1 MKMGKRRSMEVAQ
14 QKTERNNLLNRR
26 RPLKALQ
33 GQAMITRKA
42 QELLKG
48 RRMEIRSRDK
58 MKTTP
63 LKVKKKVSKTTKQ
76 VSLTVSKLML
86 ILNRQLAREIMKLIL
101 TLLHN

>member
-1 MKMGKRRSMEVAQ
+1 
-14 QKTERNNLLNRR
+14 
-26 RPLKALQ
+26 
-33 GQAMITRKA
+33 
-42 QELLKG
+42 
-48 RRMEIRSRDK
+48 MEIRSRDK